1 MTTSGIAPPQ
11 RSVAV
16 FDLDGT
22 LTFSDTLVQFLA
34 AFLRRR
40 PRRSLGLWRLP
51 FAVIEYA
58 ADGGDRG
65 LLKSRVIRMIMR
77 GESRTV
83 IDACAKSFVN
93 MLAHRRQF
101 SPAALAVLE
110 THRAAGDHL
119 VLLSASPDLYVPL
132 HRPRLRVRAHCVHRD
147 RMGLRSGST
156 GRCTPRIDGERKSC
170 AAWNGFAPNTPALP
184 VVAYGNSA
192 SDLDHMRRAEQVP
205 SWSTAMPARP
215 APCCTLGNPH
225 RRLELKGAHC
235 ETNGRASPVYTQER
249 GNRGES
255 HAKKSPDSSKI
266 PPSEI
271 TPYREYFVAARPAVG
286 SPGRRGRFEHRRIR
300 GRSLGQTPGA
310 LTYVRRMRH

>member
-93 MLAHRRQF
+93 MLAHRRRF
-101 SPAALAVLE
+101 RPAALAVLE

-119 VLLSASPDLYVPL
+119 VLLSASPDLYVPRIGRDLGFERTVCTEIEWSAERLDGAL
-132 HRPRLRVRAHCVHRD
+132 HTANRRGAEKLRCLEW
-147 RMGLRSGST
+147 LRTQYPG
-156 GRCTPRIDGERKSC
+156 
-170 AAWNGFAPNTPALP
+170 LP

-192 SDLDHMRRAEQVP
+192 SDLDHMRRADKALLVN
-205 SWSTAMPARP
+205 
-215 APCCTLGNPH
+215 GNAAA
-225 RRLELKGAHC
+225 RRL
-235 ETNGRASPVYTQER
+235 
-249 GNRGES
+249 
-255 HAKKSPDSSKI
+255 
-266 PPSEI
+266 
-271 TPYREYFVAARPAVG
+271 AARWGIPTADW
-286 SPGRRGRFEHRRIR
+286 S
-300 GRSLGQTPGA
+300 
-310 LTYVRRMRH
+310 